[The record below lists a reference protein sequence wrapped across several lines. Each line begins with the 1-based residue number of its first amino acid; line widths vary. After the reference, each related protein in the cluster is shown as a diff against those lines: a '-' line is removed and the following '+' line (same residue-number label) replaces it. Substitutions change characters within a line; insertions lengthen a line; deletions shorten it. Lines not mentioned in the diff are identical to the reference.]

1 MFESKPGWVVDEWTY
16 GEYMATQNNTMGE
29 ITAHWNSW
37 FEYGEASTLYAC
49 RLDVSTGA
57 TALMTVWSIIPL
69 ENGEPYLVGKR
80 CTIGSSSKQAHT
92 TI

>member
-1 MFESKPGWVVDEWTY
+1 
-16 GEYMATQNNTMGE
+16 MARCRGE
-29 ITAHWNSW
+29 IETCDVLTAASPPW
-37 FEYGEASTLYAC
+37 ASTLYAC

>member
-1 MFESKPGWVVDEWTY
+1 
-16 GEYMATQNNTMGE
+16 
-29 ITAHWNSW
+29 
-37 FEYGEASTLYAC
+37 
-49 RLDVSTGA
+49 LDVSTGA